1 MVQPTRHL
9 SDLDGR
15 LVENVVHF
23 ARALRKAGVRVGT
36 AQVETALRAVEQAG
50 FTSRI
55 DFYHTLRATM
65 IHRSDQL
72 EVFHQV
78 FAMFWRDP
86 EFLNAM
92 MHMLSPQLQDTTP
105 PKKRDA
111 GARRAADAL
120 GDPPPPPQDVP
131 EENKVETEAA
141 LSWSALE
148 VIRTKDFEQ
157 MSAAELRE
165 AEKAI
170 ATLSLDAR
178 PLTSRRLRPTTRRA
192 RPDARATLRA
202 SMRRGGEMVRISQ
215 RAPEVR
221 PPDLVAICDVSGS
234 MATYARMVMRF
245 LHALGHASGASGR
258 SRGTERAT
266 KGQWGRLHTF
276 TFGTELTNI
285 SRAMARGDADAALE
299 HVGQEVR
306 DWEGGTR
313 IGPALEQFN
322 KRWSRRVLGRGAVVL
337 LITDGLERDDLDL
350 LDAQMKR
357 LALSSRRLIWL
368 NPLLRWDGFAPLA
381 GGIRTMLPHVDSL
394 HACHSV
400 GSLMELAE
408 ALNMPTKQATT
419 RPNFAPQNNGAVHPA

>member
-15 LVENVVHF
+15 LVENVIHF
-23 ARALRKAGVRVGT
+23 ARALRKAGIRVGT

-50 FTSRI
+50 FTSRV

-65 IHRSDQL
+65 VHRSDQL
-72 EVFHQV
+72 DVFHQV

-92 MHMLSPQLQDTTP
+92 MHMLSPQLQDTAP

-120 GDPPPPPQDVP
+120 GDPPPPPQDLP
-131 EENKVETEAA
+131 EENQVETEAA

-148 VIRTKDFEQ
+148 VMRSKDFEQ

-170 ATLSLDAR
+170 ATLSLDAP
-178 PLTSRRLRPTTRRA
+178 PLASRRLRPTTRRA
-192 RPDARATLRA
+192 RPDARATMRA
-202 SMRRGGEMVRISQ
+202 SMRRGGEMVRILQ
-215 RAPEVR
+215 RAPVVR

-245 LHALGHASGASGR
+245 LHALAHAPSNEWN
-258 SRGTERAT
+258 T
-266 KGQWGRLHTF
+266 LHAF

-337 LITDGLERDDLDL
+337 LITDGLERDDLEL
-350 LDAQMKR
+350 LDLQMKR

-368 NPLLRWDGFAPLA
+368 NPLLRWDGFAPVA

-394 HACHSV
+394 HACHSLN
-400 GSLMELAE
+400 SLTELAQ
-408 ALNMPTKQATT
+408 ALNLPTKQATM
-419 RPNFAPQNNGAVHPA
+419 RLNSAPQNNGAVHPV

>member
-1 MVQPTRHL
+1 MVQTTRHL

-15 LVENVVHF
+15 LVENVIHF
-23 ARALRKAGVRVGT
+23 ARALRKAGIRVGT

-131 EENKVETEAA
+131 EDNQVETEAA

-165 AEKAI
+165 AEKAV

-178 PLTSRRLRPTTRRA
+178 PLASRRLRPTTRRA

-202 SMRRGGEMVRISQ
+202 SMRRGGELVRIAQ

-245 LHALGHASGASGR
+245 LHALGHASRASSNAG
-258 SRGTERAT
+258 
-266 KGQWGRLHTF
+266 KGQWGRLHAF

-285 SRAMARGDADAALE
+285 SRAMARGDADTALE

-313 IGPALEQFN
+313 IGPALEAFN

-337 LITDGLERDDLDL
+337 LITDGLERSDLDL
-350 LDAQMKR
+350 LDAQMER

-368 NPLLRWDGFAPLA
+368 NPLLRWDGFAPVA

-400 GSLMELAE
+400 SSLMELAE
-408 ALNMPTKQATT
+408 ALEDPGRVQTT
-419 RPNFAPQNNGAVHPA
+419 PSMHKHAAVHPA